1 MTLSRSQKT
10 IRLSLVIVLI
20 LLIFM
25 PAQIPIASLKIGF
38 IVALGL
44 MASALQFIILR
55 QTHVK
60 NHRIQ
65 GIMLMVLTLII
76 CVILLLI

>member
-10 IRLSLVIVLI
+10 MRLGLVIGLF

-25 PAQIPIASLKIGF
+25 PAQIPIESLKIGF
-38 IVALGL
+38 IVLIGLVTLG
-44 MASALQFIILR
+44 LQFIILR

-60 NHRIQ
+60 SHRVQSIV
-65 GIMLMVLTLII
+65 LMALTVGI

>member
-10 IRLSLVIVLI
+10 MRLGLVIVLI

-25 PAQIPIASLKIGF
+25 PAQIPIESLKIGF
-38 IVALGL
+38 IIAFGLIALGL
-44 MASALQFIILR
+44 QLIILR
-55 QTHVK
+55 QTQVSS
-60 NHRIQ
+60 HRTQ
-65 GIMLMVLTLII
+65 GNILMVLTVII